1 METIIIPFNSM
12 PNVCEKL
19 DTEDYL
25 KVIHDEKGIFEGFVQ
40 VIHLN
45 EKYSEWHNIRYYDMS
60 KDNIFIFTGECWE
73 KHTFADIHEQLN
85 KEVTEC
91 LLYLKEHYEYITK
104 KIEK

>member
-1 METIIIPFNSM
+1 M
-12 PNVCEKL
+12 L
-19 DTEDYL
+19 
-25 KVIHDEKGIFEGFVQ
+25 G
-40 VIHLN
+40 
-45 EKYSEWHNIRYYDMS
+45 
-60 KDNIFIFTGECWE
+60 